1 MSTPNEVASMHRRR
15 MTRTLGAAAGG
26 LLGAAFLPAATA
38 FADEGY
44 DYGNYDLVPNSQDV
58 VTDGG
63 IRNFLVEVPPGA
75 AGSVQGTQE
84 LVVDSPSGTPVGT
97 IEVDVTNSTDIFDNT
112 NQEILVTADL
122 TGTPGSAAGD
132 VPPVGSVF
140 DTEAYTSG
148 IQAIYTDIPGAGANG
163 TDLVSYSWDSA
174 YGDSTIPTSYDAITT
189 VVPVGVAGAG
199 AGFTGDTF
207 VLDGPETI
215 EGVNG
220 IAPADYDLLGTQTFD
235 VDNSAGEQIGTFTA
249 EVANS
254 SDILGNTT
262 QDMLVTSSTGDA
274 PAVGSVY
281 DYFFTGTAASDST
294 YNVYADIPTSGG
306 ADTVTDNVV
315 SPYGSSALLFDFDA
329 AKGLA
334 GVLDGTSPLATGMS
348 TKAFDITPDTSMS
361 PNADATI
368 TAVDGIQPE
377 DIDVQGTQE
386 FNWDPGTAQAGVFD
400 ADVAQSTIIFGN
412 TTQEQLVVTQD
423 VSGDAPQVG
432 SVFEVYNYGDGFE
445 QVYSDIVTS
454 NGNEITDTTVTP
466 FGDFSVPDDYDAS
479 AVLANDS
486 AEKFVEA
493 GSAAASL
500 DPSAAVDS
508 GSFAELFPQL
518 DAALNLLTGLF

>member
-1 MSTPNEVASMHRRR
+1 MPRRR
-15 MTRTLGAAAGG
+15 ITRRSLGAAAGG
-26 LLGAAFLPAATA
+26 LLGVAFLPAAAA

-44 DYGNYDLVPNSQDV
+44 DYGNYDLVPNSPDV

-97 IEVDVTNSTDIFDNT
+97 IEVDVTNSSDVFDNT

-140 DTEAYTSG
+140 DTESYTSA
-148 IQAIYTDIPGAGANG
+148 IQAVYTNIPGAGANSA
-163 TDLVSYSWDSA
+163 DLISYSWDSA

-207 VLDGPETI
+207 VLAGPETI
-215 EGVNG
+215 EGING

-249 EVANS
+249 DVANS

-281 DYFFTGTAASDST
+281 DYFFTGTAGSDST
-294 YNVYADIPTSGG
+294 YNVYSDIPSTDGG
-306 ADTVTDNVV
+306 SDTITDTLV
-315 SPYGSSALLFDFDA
+315 SPYGSSPALIDFDA
-329 AKGLA
+329 ASGLA

-348 TKAFDITPDTSMS
+348 TTAFDITPDTSTS
-361 PNADATI
+361 PDADATI
-368 TAVDGIQPE
+368 VAIDGIQPE
-377 DIDVQGTQE
+377 DIDVQGTEE
-386 FNWDPGTAQAGVFD
+386 FNWDPGTDQAGVFD

-423 VSGDAPQVG
+423 VSGDAPQAG

-445 QVYSDIVTS
+445 QIYSDIVTNS
-454 NGNEITDTTVTP
+454 GDEITDTTVTP
-466 FGDFSVPDDYDAS
+466 FGDVNVPYDYDAS
-479 AVLANDS
+479 AALISNS
-486 AEKFVEA
+486 SENFVEA
-493 GSAAASL
+493 GLGAATL
-500 DPSAAVDS
+500 DPSAAVDP

>member
-1 MSTPNEVASMHRRR
+1 MPRRHI
-15 MTRTLGAAAGG
+15 TRRSLGAAAGG
-26 LLGAAFLPAATA
+26 LLGVAFLPAAAA

-44 DYGNYDLVPNSQDV
+44 DYGNYDLVPNSPDV
-58 VTDGG
+58 LTDGG

-97 IEVDVTNSTDIFDNT
+97 IEVDVTNTTDEFDNT

-140 DTEAYTSG
+140 DTESYTSG
-148 IQAIYTDIPGAGANG
+148 IQAVYANIAGAGAKG
-163 TDLVSYSWDSA
+163 ADLISYSWDSA
-174 YGDSTIPTSYDAITT
+174 FGDSAIPTSYDAITT
-189 VVPVGVAGAG
+189 VVPVDVKGAG
-199 AGFTGDTF
+199 AGFTDDKF
-207 VLDGPETI
+207 VLAGPETI

-235 VDNSAGEQIGTFTA
+235 VDNSSGDQVGSFTA

-274 PAVGSVY
+274 PAVGAVY
-281 DYFFTGTAASDST
+281 DYFFTGTAGNDSI
-294 YNVYADIPTSGG
+294 YNVYADIPSTSGG
-306 ADTVTDNVV
+306 AGTVTDHVV
-315 SPYGSSALLFDFDA
+315 SPFGSSALLIDFDA
-329 AKGLA
+329 ANGLA
-334 GVLDGTSPLATGMS
+334 NVLDGKSPLATGMS
-348 TKAFDITPDTSMS
+348 TKAFDITPDTSTS

-368 TAVDGIQPE
+368 VAVDGIQPE

-386 FNWDPGTAQAGVFD
+386 FNWDPGTDQAGVFD
-400 ADVAQSTIIFGN
+400 ADVTQSTIIFGN

-454 NGNEITDTTVTP
+454 NGDEITDTTVTP
-466 FGDFSVPDDYDAS
+466 FGDVSVPYDYDAS
-479 AVLANDS
+479 AALANNS
-486 AEKFVEA
+486 SEKFAEA
-493 GSAAASL
+493 GLAAATL

-508 GSFAELFPQL
+508 SSLAELFPQL